1 MKTTNKSIMKTIRNF
16 SMLAMALAVVFAVG
30 CKKDDDTP
38 QPHDDDHHGGG
49 HSHEEEV
56 ITTMII
62 DFVDTAGVQPNVQVA
77 FRDPDGD
84 GGNAPTQHDTIRLVA
99 NTYYNASVT
108 LLNEA
113 ETPAEDITVEVQNE
127 DDEHLFC
134 YTPTNTNVSVVRTD
148 SDGTFEVGLLSR
160 WFTGAAATG
169 ETKVV
174 LKHQPGIKDG
184 TCSPGDT
191 DIEVDFIT
199 EIQ

>member
-1 MKTTNKSIMKTIRNF
+1 MKTINNTITKTIKSF
-16 SMLAMALAVVFAVG
+16 SMLAIVLMVVFAVG

-38 QPHDDDHHGGG
+38 QPAPGVGG
-49 HSHEEEV
+49 SPHEEEV
-56 ITTMII
+56 ITTMILT
-62 DFVDTAGVQPNVQVA
+62 FVDTAGVQPNVTAA

-99 NTYYNASVT
+99 NTYYNASIQ

-134 YTPTNTNVSVVRTD
+134 YTPLNTNVSIVRTD
-148 SDGTFEVGLLSR
+148 TDGIYEVGILSR
-160 WFTGAAATG
+160 WFTGASATG

-174 LKHQPGIKDG
+174 LKHQPGVKDG
-184 TCSPGDT
+184 SCAPGDT

-199 EIQ
+199 EVQ

>member
-1 MKTTNKSIMKTIRNF
+1 MKTINKSTMKTIRNF
-16 SMLAMALAVVFAVG
+16 SMLAIALMVVFTVG

-38 QPHDDDHHGGG
+38 QPSTGGGGGG

-62 DFVDTAGVQPNVQVA
+62 TFVDTAGVQPTVMVA

-99 NTYYNASVT
+99 NTYYNASIQ

-113 ETPAEDITVEVQNE
+113 ENPAEDITLEIQNE

-134 YTPTNTNVSVVRTD
+134 YTPANTNVSVVRTD
-148 SDGTFEVGLLSR
+148 TDGTYEVGITSF
-160 WFTGAAATG
+160 WSTGMAATG
-169 ETKVV
+169 ETTVT
-174 LKHQPGIKDG
+174 LKHQPGVKDG
-184 TCSPGDT
+184 TCAPGDT
-191 DIEVDFIT
+191 DIEVIFIT